1 MAITRSRWFLP
12 AFAVLMGGVMFVA
25 LWIGGDLT
33 GAVISLAIMTGFAA
47 VILLGGRSE
56 TIRGLRGD
64 GRDERFRAM
73 DLQAT
78 GFAGLAVGVAIIAGF
93 VYEVARGHSGS
104 PYVWLGVVYGLA
116 YMAAIVVV
124 RLRG

>member
-1 MAITRSRWFLP
+1 MAITRTRWFLP

-25 LWIGGDLT
+25 LLIGGDTT
-33 GAVISLAIMTGFAA
+33 GAVISLAVMTGFAA
-47 VILLGGRSE
+47 LVLFGGRSE

-73 DLQAT
+73 DVHAT
-78 GFAGLAVGVAIIAGF
+78 AFAGLAVCIAVIAGF
-93 VYEVARGHSGS
+93 LYEVARGHSGT
-104 PYVWLGVVYGLA
+104 PYVWLGVVFGVAYLA
-116 YMAAIVVV
+116 AVVAI